1 MAKKIIIACLG
12 GMNKT
17 SEVNRLLTAIEEVEV
32 KETTNIYELK
42 NYSNLEIPEYVQ
54 TMWK

>member
-1 MAKKIIIACLG
+1 
-12 GMNKT
+12 MNKT